1 MISFFLD
8 RPLFANLFFA
18 LLLVL
23 GVMTL
28 RKVPMEA
35 FPEMSFGAVMVT
47 TPWPGVTAYDVE
59 QQVTLP
65 LEEKIAE
72 VDHILNLTSV
82 STSGLSQ
89 IRVKFDESLSDE
101 DYEKL
106 HTQVQNKIQEVQN
119 LPTTIKKSR
128 AVLMRTQDWRP
139 AVSIALSGSVSEKSL
154 KDTAKWLKHWLQSVP
169 GIQKV
174 EISGE
179 REGRIYIDL
188 DPEKLARQRLNPSSI
203 LSKLNQALPHQ
214 SSGILESD
222 FGGILIRTVGEFRTQ
237 QEILDF
243 PVKVLPNGAA
253 LTIADLGSV
262 KYGFERATGYRK
274 QDGQL
279 ALVLNVHKEREA
291 NALELIPRIKARIFE
306 RKAEMLPGIRLS
318 YFNDSTTTIIR
329 RLGVLG
335 SSLSL
340 GIVLVFFVLWIF
352 LGLKNSLL
360 TVLGIPFSFLTGFL
374 ILNFYGITLN
384 EITVFSL
391 ILVSG
396 MVVDD
401 AIVILENMV
410 AHSQRGLSLLDAAR
424 KGAKEVFWPVFAST
438 LTTIC
443 AFMPMVMM
451 TGEIGRV
458 MIIIPIT
465 VTIMLAASLIEA
477 FLILPGHFVELSKIK
492 MLRHFS
498 ASGSEGVLEFWKK
511 LEKHLRKL
519 LYIILKRPFFWLITG
534 TLGVAFIAYLPIL
547 TGHYHLRESLFIGDV
562 TTLWVDV
569 ECRSE
574 YTLEQTME
582 RTSPIEERVKDFLA
596 DGIANLTTYVGGGLD
611 EEYRF
616 LRGSNLAQITVDLQ
630 QKYASE
636 MDITQIVSQLS
647 DFLGQATFQGVT
659 SVKVRKFQTGPPIG
673 KPVSKRCYGNSLEEL
688 YVFGLDLVTRLKK
701 LESIKNPDLDLKLG
715 LKRIDL
721 VVKDHETQRYGLS
734 RRDVRSQVTMA
745 VEGLPAG
752 VLHWEGEEIDL
763 MIRTRQKDI
772 NLASDLGKISIMNN
786 AGESILL
793 ENLAEAQSKQ
803 TFVRRIRFNQS
814 PSISVFADLR
824 EEKNISVKEANTEV
838 NQVIS
843 SMLKEYPGIEVKEGT
858 GEVTETQ
865 KSLDSLKQAFVAAA
879 LLMFIILATQF
890 NSISQPFLILLAI
903 PFSFFGVLFGIGLFD
918 FPFTMATYMAM
929 VGLAGV
935 VVNDTIVLL
944 DFYNRLKEK
953 MSHQEA
959 VIEAAC
965 RRLRPICLTTV
976 TTILGLL
983 PVLFGVGG
991 FSMLWSPMAVAV
1003 CFGIVTATIATI
1015 FLIPLLLQSL
1025 DLFKVAKGGGVE
1037 NSPNRFTKGP
1047 GGHYD

>member
-8 RPLFANLFFA
+8 RPLFANLFFI
-18 LLLVL
+18 LLLLL
-23 GVMTL
+23 GVMAL

-35 FPEMSFGAVMVT
+35 FPEMSFGAVMVS

-59 QQVTLP
+59 QQVTVP

-72 VDHILNLTSV
+72 VDHILNLTSI

-89 IRVKFDESLSDE
+89 IRVKFDESLSDSE
-101 DYEKL
+101 YERL

-119 LPTTIKKSR
+119 LPSTAKKST

-139 AVSIALSGSVSEKSL
+139 AISIALSGSVSEKSL
-154 KDTAKWLKHWLQSVP
+154 KDAANWLKHWLQSVP
-169 GIQKV
+169 GVQKV

-179 REGRIYIDL
+179 REGRVFIDL
-188 DPEKLARQRLNPSSI
+188 DPENLARYRLSPTHI
-203 LSKLNQALPHQ
+203 FGKLNKALPHQ
-214 SSGILESD
+214 PAGILESES
-222 FGGILIRTVGEFRTQ
+222 GGILIRTIGEFQNQ
-237 QEILDF
+237 QAILDF
-243 PVKVLPNGAA
+243 PIKVLPNGAT
-253 LTIADLGSV
+253 LKISDLGSV
-262 KYGFERATGYRK
+262 KYGFERASGFRK
-274 QDGQL
+274 QNGQL
-279 ALVLNVHKEREA
+279 ALVLNIHKDREA

-306 RKAEMLPGIRLS
+306 RKVEMLPGIRLS
-318 YFNDSTTTIIR
+318 YFNDSTTTILR

-340 GIVLVFFVLWIF
+340 GIVLVFLVLWIF

-374 ILNFYGITLN
+374 ILNLFGITLN

-410 AHSQRGLSLLDAAR
+410 AHSQRGLSFLDAAR
-424 KGAKEVFWPVFAST
+424 QGAKEVFWPVFAST

-443 AFMPMVMM
+443 AFLPMVIM

-465 VTIMLAASLIEA
+465 VTVMLVASLVEA
-477 FLILPGHFVELSKIK
+477 FLVLPGHFVELSKVN

-498 ASGSEGVLEFWKK
+498 AVGSEGISGFWKK
-511 LEKHLRKL
+511 LEYRLKTILQTILR
-519 LYIILKRPFFWLITG
+519 RPFFWLITG
-534 TLGVAFIAYLPIL
+534 VGGVALIALLPIF
-547 TGHYHLRESLFIGDV
+547 TGYYHLRESLFIGDV

-569 ECRSE
+569 ECRSDS
-574 YTLEQTME
+574 TLEQTME
-582 RTSPIEERVKDFLA
+582 RSSPVERSVKDFLG
-596 DGIANLTTYVGGGLD
+596 DGVANLTTYVGGGLD

-616 LRGSNLAQITVDLQ
+616 LRGTNLAQITVDLQ

-636 MDITQIVSQLS
+636 MDITQIVSKLS
-647 DFLGQATFQGVT
+647 DHLRQQNYPGVT
-659 SVKVRKFQTGPPIG
+659 EIKVRKFQTGPPIG
-673 KPVSKRCYGNSLEEL
+673 KPVSKRCYGNSIEEL
-688 YVFGLDLVTRLKK
+688 YGFGLDLVARMKNLKTV
-701 LESIKNPDLDLKLG
+701 KNPDLDLKPG
-715 LKRIDL
+715 LRRVDL

-734 RRDVRSQVTMA
+734 REDVGSQMA
-745 VEGLPAG
+745 MAIEGLPAG
-752 VLHWEGEEIDL
+752 VLHWEGEEMEL
-763 MIRTRQKDI
+763 MVRTQQKGL
-772 NLASDLGKISIMNN
+772 NYEHDLGKIPIMNSS
-786 AGESILL
+786 GEPILL
-793 ENLAEAQSKQ
+793 EDLTEVHSKQ

-824 EEKNISVKEANTEV
+824 EEMNFSVQEANAEV
-838 NQVIS
+838 DAVIAE
-843 SMLKEYPGIEVKEGT
+843 MLRDYPGIEVREGT

-865 KSLDSLKQAFVAAA
+865 KSLDSLKQAFLAAA

-890 NSISQPFLILLAI
+890 NSLTQPFLILLAI
-903 PFSFFGVLFGIGLFD
+903 PFSFLGVLFGIGLFD

-944 DFYNRLKEK
+944 DFYNRLKEE
-953 MSHQEA
+953 MPAQEA

-1003 CFGIVTATIATI
+1003 CFGIFTATIATI
-1015 FLIPLLLQSL
+1015 FLIPLLLRSL
-1025 DLFKVAKGGGVE
+1025 DSIRVAVE
-1037 NSPNRFTKGP
+1037 NS
-1047 GGHYD
+1047 